1 MSTSSTAK
9 VQPTSALDGASKRA
23 AVHRVLREQLPEED
37 AAHALLL
44 WDQHA
49 AGAGSDAASP
59 INALMAF
66 VSALSR
72 RFALSTS
79 ALRRSLFYALSPE
92 EPHAAV
98 APVSADTPVPEGLSE
113 EDAVVNAL
121 LTKVRELAGRAGD
134 GRDSVFTQ
142 SLKQRLARI
151 GLSPPSVEAVQAW
164 CTDGSSP
171 IQGLSRQEMERL
183 VYSAYV
189 ACGEACGPVSAD
201 RAFAEAIREVEKLP
215 QAAVLSP
222 RALL

>member
-23 AVHRVLREQLPEED
+23 AVHRALREQLPEED
-37 AAHALLL
+37 AARALLL
-44 WDQHA
+44 WDQHT
-49 AGAGSDAASP
+49 AGAGRNAASP
-59 INALMAF
+59 IDTLMAF

-92 EPHAAV
+92 EPRAAV
-98 APVSADTPVPEGLSE
+98 APGPAVTLLPEGLSE
-113 EDAVVNAL
+113 EDAVINAL
-121 LTKVRELAGRAGD
+121 LAKVRELAGRAGSS
-134 GRDSVFTQ
+134 RDSVFTQ
-142 SLKQRLARI
+142 SLKHRLAHI
-151 GLSPPSVEAVQAW
+151 GLSAASVEAVQAW
-164 CTDGSSP
+164 CVDGSSP
-171 IQGLSRQEMERL
+171 IRGLSRQEMERL
-183 VYSAYV
+183 VHSAYV

-215 QAAVLSP
+215 QAAALSP